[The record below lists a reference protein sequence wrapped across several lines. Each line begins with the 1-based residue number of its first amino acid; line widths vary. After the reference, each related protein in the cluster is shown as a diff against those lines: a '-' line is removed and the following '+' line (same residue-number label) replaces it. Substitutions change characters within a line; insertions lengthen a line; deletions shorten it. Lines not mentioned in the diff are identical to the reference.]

1 MGSISDYLE
10 NAWIN
15 HLVGTAY
22 TQPATVYL
30 ALATADPGDAATGAS
45 CNECANANNYARVA
59 CTFGTAASRAIANS
73 GTVTFPTASGSWGTA
88 SHFVITDS
96 ATYGAGNVLAHGALT
111 TPKAIVN
118 GNTPSVAAGQISVS
132 VTAGAW
138 GTAFANL
145 MLDKTFR
152 NQTYA
157 QPTTK
162 VALYTTV
169 CSDAALGTEVSGG
182 SYAQVTVNKVGGASP
197 KWAAVSGGASSNADA
212 VTFTAASASWGT
224 VVATAIVD
232 GAGALLVYDNGT
244 ADQAVASGDTVS
256 FGVGDIDISIQ

>member
-1 MGSISDYLE
+1 MGSLSNYAED
-10 NAWIN
+10 AWIS
-15 HLVGTAY
+15 HLAATAY
-22 TQPATVYL
+22 TPVATLYL
-30 ALATADPGDAATGAS
+30 ALCTADPTDAATGAS

-59 CTFGTAASRAIANS
+59 CAFGAAASRAIANS
-73 GTVTFPTASGSWGTA
+73 GTVTFAQASGSWGTA
-88 SHFVITDS
+88 SHFVIVDS

-118 GNTPSVAAGQISVS
+118 GNTPSFAAGQISVS
-132 VTAGAW
+132 VTAGAF

-145 MLDKTFR
+145 MLDKMFR

-157 QPTTK
+157 QPVTK

-169 CSDAALGTEVSGG
+169 CSDAALGTEVTGG
-182 SYAQVTVNKVGGASP
+182 SYAQVTVNKVGGSAP
-197 KWAAVSGGASSNADA
+197 KWAAVSGGATSNADA
-212 VTFTAASASWGT
+212 VTFTQAGASWGT
-224 VVATAIVD
+224 IVATAIVD

-256 FGVGDIDISIQ
+256 FAAGALDISLS

>member
-15 HLVGTAY
+15 HMVGTAY

-30 ALATADPGDAATGAS
+30 ALCTADPTDAATGAS

-182 SYAQVTVNKVGGASP
+182 SYAQVTVNKVGGGAP
-197 KWAAVSGGASSNADA
+197 KWTTASGGASSNADA

-256 FGVGDIDISIQ
+256 FAIGALQISIT